1 MFNTTSIRQT
11 KTSTIQLTV
20 NDSSCQELVALPL
33 FLIELFGFR
42 HTLKHYEEKYQYE
55 SELIN
60 HDIDK
65 YVFQAL
71 DKENPYI
78 NTLPSNKELTSN
90 RYINSKS
97 GKHSFGL
104 LPTGELVLC
113 RDMVNIKYS
122 NDFIYLIDSYVN
134 DDSTPLDDNKKDF
147 KNKLEEYYKKN
158 NIEKRLYIPDEGDE
172 DDDDDNDDDFDFD
185 KLFGDKTTTITSNS
199 NLRSTVSTTK
209 TTTTAKTTTTTK
221 TSIYHSIDHIIY

>member
-1 MFNTTSIRQT
+1 
-11 KTSTIQLTV
+11 
-20 NDSSCQELVALPL
+20 
-33 FLIELFGFR
+33 
-42 HTLKHYEEKYQYE
+42 
-55 SELIN
+55 
-60 HDIDK
+60 
-65 YVFQAL
+65 
-71 DKENPYI
+71 
-78 NTLPSNKELTSN
+78 
-90 RYINSKS
+90 
-97 GKHSFGL
+97 
-104 LPTGELVLC
+104 
-113 RDMVNIKYS
+113 MVNIKYS

-221 TSIYHSIDHIIY
+221 TSSM